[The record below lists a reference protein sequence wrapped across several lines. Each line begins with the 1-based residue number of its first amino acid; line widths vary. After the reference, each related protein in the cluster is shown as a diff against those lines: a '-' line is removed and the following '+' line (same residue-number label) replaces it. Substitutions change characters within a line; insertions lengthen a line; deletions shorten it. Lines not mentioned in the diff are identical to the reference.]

1 MNNMTKEY
9 TIQWIDSNTT
19 FFNMIISRLA
29 FRRYILLITIVSSHV
44 FPYTIKAQSS
54 KNISWFKETYSIPD
68 SIINGVVDYYITSK
82 SSELRTPILFTLS
95 SNGKIKVFNPKTNTI
110 DLETLDTL
118 YQPYRIV
125 ATNANQFVVEG
136 KHGFNVYEEAKAKQ
150 YISKSFAPESVHI
163 EERFPFEYNFKTKH
177 LILRLLDFREKQK
190 RNYTMDHNIVGI
202 IDSMGTMHTIDYK
215 VSKSYGDGK
224 LVETEAYFTISKDNI
239 LHLSLSHSDTT
250 IAVSLNQ
257 KMGIQYT
264 HWGKHFMLS
273 DFTQPKKTDPMGL
286 YYNRVENA
294 HSYSYGK
301 TFSLIVGDGTAIST
315 RFLFLPKY
323 SLEQDLI
330 DLVSHPIK
338 LLATDSDGN
347 SLDPLIL
354 PGNSYGN
361 LDKWYSIEI
370 GLCHLNFINAE
381 NTVGTKV
388 YLDVLMPLYY

>member
-1 MNNMTKEY
+1 MFRKE
-9 TIQWIDSNTT
+9 
-19 FFNMIISRLA
+19 L
-29 FRRYILLITIVSSHV
+29 LLIAFACYYSCSNLSRN
-44 FPYTIKAQSS
+44 QNS
-54 KNISWFKETYSIPD
+54 KNLHWFKETYSIPD
-68 SIINGVVDYYITSK
+68 SILNGVVDYYITSK
-82 SSELRTPILFTLS
+82 SSEVRNPILLTLS

-136 KHGFNVYEEAKAKQ
+136 KHGFNVYEEAKAKR

-163 EERFPFEYNFKTKH
+163 EERFPFEYNFKTKY
-177 LILRLLDFREKQK
+177 LVVRLLDFREKQK

-202 IDSMGTMHTIDYK
+202 IDSLGTMHTLDYK
-215 VSKSYGDGK
+215 VSKGYGDGK

-239 LHLSLSHSDTT
+239 LHVSLSQSDTT

-264 HWGKHFMLS
+264 HWGKHFKLS

-301 TFSLIVGDGTAIST
+301 TFSLIVNDGTAIST

-354 PGNSYGN
+354 PGNLYGN
-361 LDKWYSIEI
+361 LDKWYSIER

-381 NTVGTKV
+381 NTVGNKV